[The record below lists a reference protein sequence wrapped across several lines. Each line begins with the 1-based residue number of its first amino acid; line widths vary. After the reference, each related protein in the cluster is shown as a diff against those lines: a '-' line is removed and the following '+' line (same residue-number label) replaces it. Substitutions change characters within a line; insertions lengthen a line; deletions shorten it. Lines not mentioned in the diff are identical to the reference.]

1 MQSTRAR
8 GGWVDGGYW
17 RVWLDWRTIACEV
30 NKVGQQLVIGA
41 DNGAVGGHRE
51 IFVLYDGIHAPSH
64 SLGVFMPF

>member
-1 MQSTRAR
+1 M
-8 GGWVDGGYW
+8 
-17 RVWLDWRTIACEV
+17 WLDWRTIACEV

-51 IFVLYDGIHAPSH
+51 IFVLYDGIHVPSH